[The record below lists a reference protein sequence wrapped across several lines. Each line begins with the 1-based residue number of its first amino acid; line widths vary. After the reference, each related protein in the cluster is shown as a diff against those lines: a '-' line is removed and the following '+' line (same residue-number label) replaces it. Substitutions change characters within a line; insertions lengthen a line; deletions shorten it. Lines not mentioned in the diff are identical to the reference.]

1 MSIIV
6 GKVVEI
12 TRYPVK
18 SMAGEPMSAAEIDWQ
33 GIEGDRQYCLYR
45 LADKDRFPWLSG
57 RDFAK
62 LVTYRTRF
70 RDAANPRASP
80 VDVLTPGGS
89 SLALDDPGLLAEIG
103 EGAGRALGL
112 IQSGRGLAD
121 AMPASIISTA
131 THAALG
137 KAHGAPL
144 DRRRFRANI
153 LIESDVRE
161 SDWRGRRLRF
171 GGEPGGA
178 ELLVADAIPR
188 CALIT
193 IDPDTGVRDPAVM
206 RTVARGFE
214 NLIGVY
220 AMPARPGLV
229 RLGDAAYLSG

>member
-1 MSIIV
+1 MSVVV
-6 GKVVEI
+6 GKVIEI

-18 SMAGEPMSAAEIDWQ
+18 SMAGEPMSAAQIDWQ

-45 LADKDRFPWLSG
+45 TADKGRFPWLSG
-57 RDFAK
+57 RDFSK
-62 LVTYRTRF
+62 LVTYRARF
-70 RDAANPRASP
+70 RDPADPRASP

-137 KAHGAPL
+137 EAHGAAL

-161 SDWRGRRLRF
+161 SEWLGRRLRF
-171 GGEPGGA
+171 GAAPDGA
-178 ELLVADAIPR
+178 QLLVADAIPR

-193 IDPDTGVRDPAVM
+193 IDPDSGERDPAVM
-206 RTVARGFE
+206 RTVAREFG

-220 AMPARPGLV
+220 AMPARPGIV
-229 RLGDAAYLSG
+229 RLGDDAYLSG

>member
-1 MSIIV
+1 MSAIV

-18 SMAGEPMSAAEIDWQ
+18 SMAGEPMSAAQIDWQ

-45 LADKDRFPWLSG
+45 TDDKGRFPWLSG
-57 RDFAK
+57 RDFSK
-62 LVTYRTRF
+62 LVTYCPRF
-70 RDAANPRASP
+70 RDPADPRASP
-80 VDVLTPGGS
+80 VDVLTPDGS
-89 SLALDDPGLLAEIG
+89 RLALDDPGLLAEIAD
-103 EGAGRALGL
+103 GAGSALGL
-112 IQSGRGLAD
+112 LQSGRGLAD

-137 KAHGAPL
+137 EAHGAPL

-153 LIESDVRE
+153 LIESNVRE
-161 SDWRGRRLRF
+161 SEWRGRRLRF

-178 ELLVADAIPR
+178 ELLLADAIPR

-193 IDPDTGVRDPAVM
+193 IDPDTGARDPAVM
-206 RTVARGFE
+206 RTVAREFD

-220 AMPARPGLV
+220 AMPARPGMV
-229 RLGDAAYLSG
+229 RIGDAAYLAG